1 MGRWAMLCIFSISLH
16 SHDCRTIYIHVFCL
30 RNLSTSRNYPR
41 SRISQNSRCC
51 LLSYIR
57 RDKVYIMCYSWLSF
71 RKWWNVFIADHQ
83 FNHQHQSLSSSA
95 KISVDH
101 QHNQNLTKRR
111 LALQWAPVALYSEN
125 IAAVKSLAC
134 QTFETRKFEVV
145 FWPFY
150 RTYGY
155 VWFQYCSAIL

>member
-1 MGRWAMLCIFSISLH
+1 MFTLLWYSCPGRSGNKRVTFI
-16 SHDCRTIYIHVFCL
+16 
-30 RNLSTSRNYPR
+30 NLN
-41 SRISQNSRCC
+41 
-51 LLSYIR
+51 
-57 RDKVYIMCYSWLSF
+57 CYSLLDF
-71 RKWWNVFIADHQ
+71 RKWWNVFIADHH

-155 VWFQYCSAIL
+155 VWFQYCSAILWIVKHIKVTILPVDGQGVVWRSRSQPLQNYHLSSR